1 MMKTIIP
8 HIQIKAI
15 TSWLPTN
22 TIEMIS
28 FNSLYGESEVRNI
41 IRTTGVE
48 RVRVADKEMTSAD
61 MCQKAAEHLIEKENI
76 DKSTIDGLVF
86 VSQTCD
92 YILPATSI
100 CLQDRLGLSK
110 DTICID
116 VHYGCSGYIY
126 GLTVECAIMY

>member
-61 MCQKAAEHLIEKENI
+61 MCQKLR
-76 DKSTIDGLVF
+76 
-86 VSQTCD
+86 
-92 YILPATSI
+92 SI
-100 CLQDRLGLSK
+100 
-110 DTICID
+110 
-116 VHYGCSGYIY
+116 
-126 GLTVECAIMY
+126 